1 MKIKTA
7 LILCAGLGKRVLP
20 LTKVTPKPLLKL
32 NNITLLENTINLLEA
47 LKVENIKLNT
57 FYLQN
62 QIKDFF
68 LNQKFKA
75 KIEIIEDGIKIL
87 DTGGGIL
94 NLIKSSDDE
103 NFLVLNPDTIWS
115 LNYLETIKSMQ
126 NFYFEKKLQNLL
138 MVVNKNK
145 SFDKRFKGDFEL
157 KLGQLFK
164 ENKNSFIYTG
174 CQLIN
179 RKLFNHIE
187 DKFFSVSK
195 IWNDLLKKKKLY
207 GFESKEEFIH
217 ITDLEI
223 YRKLLKDQ

>member
-20 LTKVTPKPLLKL
+20 LTLKTPKPLLKL

-57 FYLQN
+57 FHLQT
-62 QIKDFF
+62 QVKEFF
-68 LNQKFKA
+68 LKKKFKT
-75 KIEIIEDGIKIL
+75 KIEIINDGKEIL
-87 DTGGGIL
+87 DTGGGIY
-94 NLIKSSDDE
+94 NLIKTSSDED
-103 NFLVLNPDTIWS
+103 FIVLNPDTIWS

-126 NFYFEKKLQNLL
+126 KFYFEKKIENLL
-138 MVVNKNK
+138 MVVSKDR

-157 KLGQLFK
+157 KLNLLFK
-164 ENKNSFIYTG
+164 ENKNYFIYTG

-179 RKLFNHIE
+179 RNLFKNI
-187 DKFFSVSK
+187 DNKPFSIFK
-195 IWNDLLKKKKLY
+195 IWNERLQEKKLY
-207 GFESKEEFIH
+207 GYESKEEFVH

-223 YRKLLKDQ
+223 YNKLLKNQ

>member
-20 LTKVTPKPLLKL
+20 LSLEIPKPLLKL

-47 LKVENIKLNT
+47 LKIENIKLNT

-68 LNQKFKA
+68 SNQKFKA
-75 KIEIIEDGIKIL
+75 KIEIIEDGRKIL
-87 DTGGGIL
+87 DTGGGIY
-94 NLIKSSDDE
+94 NLIKASDDE
-103 NFLVLNPDTIWS
+103 DFLVLNPDTIWS
-115 LNYLETIKSMQ
+115 LNYLETIKNMQ
-126 NFYFEKKLQNLL
+126 KFYFEKKIQNLL
-138 MVVNKNK
+138 MVVSKNK

-157 KLGQLFK
+157 KLNQLFRK
-164 ENKNSFIYTG
+164 NKNNYIYTG

-179 RKLFNHIE
+179 RNLFKNI
-187 DKFFSVSK
+187 KNNNFSITK
-195 IWNDLLKKKKLY
+195 IWNEQLNEKKLY
-207 GFESKEEFIH
+207 GHESKEEFIH

-223 YRKLLKDQ
+223 YNKLSKR

>member
-20 LTKVTPKPLLKL
+20 LSLEIPKPLLKL

-47 LKVENIKLNT
+47 LKIENIKLNT

-68 LNQKFKA
+68 SNQKFKA
-75 KIEIIEDGIKIL
+75 KIEIIEDGRKIL
-87 DTGGGIL
+87 DTGGGIY
-94 NLIKSSDDE
+94 NLIKASDDE
-103 NFLVLNPDTIWS
+103 DFLVLNPDTIWS
-115 LNYLETIKSMQ
+115 LNYLETIKNMQ
-126 NFYFEKKLQNLL
+126 KFYFEKKIQNLL
-138 MVVNKNK
+138 MVVSKNK

-157 KLGQLFK
+157 KLNQLFRK
-164 ENKNSFIYTG
+164 NKNNYIYTG

-179 RKLFNHIE
+179 RNLFKNI
-187 DKFFSVSK
+187 KNNNFSITK
-195 IWNDLLKKKKLY
+195 IWNEQLNEKKLY
-207 GFESKEEFIH
+207 GHESKEEFIH

-223 YRKLLKDQ
+223 YNKLSKS

>member
-20 LTKVTPKPLLKL
+20 LSLEIPKPLLKL

-47 LKVENIKLNT
+47 LKIENIKLNT

-68 LNQKFKA
+68 SNQKFKA
-75 KIEIIEDGIKIL
+75 KIEIIEDGRKIL
-87 DTGGGIL
+87 DTGGGIY
-94 NLIKSSDDE
+94 NLIKASDDE
-103 NFLVLNPDTIWS
+103 DFLVLNTDTIWS
-115 LNYLETIKSMQ
+115 LNYLETIKNMKK
-126 NFYFEKKLQNLL
+126 FYFEKKIQNLL
-138 MVVNKNK
+138 MVVSKNK

-157 KLGQLFK
+157 KLNQLFK
-164 ENKNSFIYTG
+164 KNKNNYIYTG

-179 RKLFNHIE
+179 RNLFKNI
-187 DKFFSVSK
+187 KNKNFSINK
-195 IWNDLLKKKKLY
+195 IWNEQLNEKKLY
-207 GFESKEEFIH
+207 GHESKEEFIH

-223 YRKLLKDQ
+223 YNKLSKS

>member
-20 LTKVTPKPLLKL
+20 LSLEIPKPLLKL

-47 LKVENIKLNT
+47 LKIENIKLNT

-75 KIEIIEDGIKIL
+75 KIEIVEDGKKIL
-87 DTGGGIL
+87 DTGGGIY
-94 NLIKSSDDE
+94 NLIKASDDE
-103 NFLVLNPDTIWS
+103 NFLVLNSDTIWS
-115 LNYLETIKSMQ
+115 LNYLETIKNMQ
-126 NFYFEKKLQNLL
+126 KFYFEKKIQNLL
-138 MVVNKNK
+138 MVVSKNK

-157 KLGQLFK
+157 KFNQLFRK
-164 ENKNSFIYTG
+164 NKNNFIYTG

-179 RKLFNHIE
+179 RNLFKNI
-187 DKFFSVSK
+187 KNKNFSITK
-195 IWNDLLKKKKLY
+195 IWNEQLNEKKLY
-207 GFESKEEFIH
+207 GYESKEEFIH

-223 YRKLLKDQ
+223 YNKLSKS

>member
-20 LTKVTPKPLLKL
+20 LSLEIPKPLLKL

-47 LKVENIKLNT
+47 LKIENIKLNT

-68 LNQKFKA
+68 SNQKFKA
-75 KIEIIEDGIKIL
+75 KIEIIEDGRKIL
-87 DTGGGIL
+87 DTGGGIY
-94 NLIKSSDDE
+94 NLIKASDDE
-103 NFLVLNPDTIWS
+103 DFLVLNPDTIWS
-115 LNYLETIKSMQ
+115 LNYLETIKNMQ
-126 NFYFEKKLQNLL
+126 KFYFEKKIQNLL
-138 MVVNKNK
+138 MVVSKNK

-157 KLGQLFK
+157 KLNQLFRK
-164 ENKNSFIYTG
+164 NKNNYIYTG

-179 RKLFNHIE
+179 RNLFKNI
-187 DKFFSVSK
+187 KNKNFSITK
-195 IWNDLLKKKKLY
+195 IWNEQLNEKKLY
-207 GFESKEEFIH
+207 GHESKEEFIH

-223 YRKLLKDQ
+223 YNKLSKS

>member
-20 LTKVTPKPLLKL
+20 LSLEIPKPLLKL

-47 LKVENIKLNT
+47 LKIENIKLNT

-68 LNQKFKA
+68 SNQKFKA
-75 KIEIIEDGIKIL
+75 KIEIIEDGRKIL
-87 DTGGGIL
+87 DTGGGIY
-94 NLIKSSDDE
+94 NLIKASDDKD
-103 NFLVLNPDTIWS
+103 FLVLNPDTIWS
-115 LNYLETIKSMQ
+115 LNYLETIKNMQ
-126 NFYFEKKLQNLL
+126 KFYFEKKIQNLL
-138 MVVNKNK
+138 MVVSKNK

-157 KLGQLFK
+157 KLNQLFK
-164 ENKNSFIYTG
+164 KNKNNYIYTG

-179 RKLFNHIE
+179 RNLFKNI
-187 DKFFSVSK
+187 KNKNFSITK
-195 IWNDLLKKKKLY
+195 IWNEQLNEKKLY
-207 GFESKEEFIH
+207 GHESKEEFIH

-223 YRKLLKDQ
+223 YNKLSKS

>member
-20 LTKVTPKPLLKL
+20 LSLEIPKPLLKL

-47 LKVENIKLNT
+47 LKIENIKLNT

-68 LNQKFKA
+68 SNQKFKA
-75 KIEIIEDGIKIL
+75 KIEIIEDGKKIL
-87 DTGGGIL
+87 DTGGGIY
-94 NLIKSSDDE
+94 NLIKASDDE

-115 LNYLETIKSMQ
+115 LNYLETIKNMQ
-126 NFYFEKKLQNLL
+126 KFYFEQKIQNLL
-138 MVVNKNK
+138 MVVSKNK

-157 KLGQLFK
+157 KFNQLFRK
-164 ENKNSFIYTG
+164 NKNNFIYTG

-179 RKLFNHIE
+179 RNLFKNI
-187 DKFFSVSK
+187 KNNNFSITK
-195 IWNDLLKKKKLY
+195 IWNEQLNEKKLY
-207 GFESKEEFIH
+207 GHESKEEFIH

-223 YRKLLKDQ
+223 YNRLSKS

>member
-20 LTKVTPKPLLKL
+20 LSLEIPKPLLKL

-47 LKVENIKLNT
+47 LKIENIKLNT

-68 LNQKFKA
+68 SNQKFKA
-75 KIEIIEDGIKIL
+75 KIEIIEDGRKIL
-87 DTGGGIL
+87 DTGGGIY
-94 NLIKSSDDE
+94 NLIKASDDE
-103 NFLVLNPDTIWS
+103 DFLVLNPDTIWS
-115 LNYLETIKSMQ
+115 LNYLETIKNMQ
-126 NFYFEKKLQNLL
+126 KFYFEKKIQNLL
-138 MVVNKNK
+138 MVVSKNK

-157 KLGQLFK
+157 KLNQLFRK
-164 ENKNSFIYTG
+164 NKNNYIYTG

-179 RKLFNHIE
+179 RNLFKNI
-187 DKFFSVSK
+187 KNKNFSINK
-195 IWNDLLKKKKLY
+195 IWNEQLNEKKLY
-207 GFESKEEFIH
+207 GHESKEEFIH

-223 YRKLLKDQ
+223 YNKLSKR

>member
-20 LTKVTPKPLLKL
+20 LSLEIPKPLLKL

-47 LKVENIKLNT
+47 LKIENIKLNT

-68 LNQKFKA
+68 SNQKFKA
-75 KIEIIEDGIKIL
+75 KIEIIEDGRKIL
-87 DTGGGIL
+87 DTGGGIY
-94 NLIKSSDDE
+94 NLIKASDDE
-103 NFLVLNPDTIWS
+103 DFLVLNPDTIWS
-115 LNYLETIKSMQ
+115 LNYLETIKNMQ
-126 NFYFEKKLQNLL
+126 KFYFEKKIQNLL
-138 MVVNKNK
+138 MVVSKNK

-157 KLGQLFK
+157 KLNQLFK
-164 ENKNSFIYTG
+164 KNKNNYIYTG

-179 RKLFNHIE
+179 RNLFKNI
-187 DKFFSVSK
+187 KNKNFSINK
-195 IWNDLLKKKKLY
+195 IWNEQLNEKKLY
-207 GFESKEEFIH
+207 GHESKEEFIH

-223 YRKLLKDQ
+223 YNKLSKS

>member
-20 LTKVTPKPLLKL
+20 LSLEIPKPLLKL

-47 LKVENIKLNT
+47 LKIENIKLNT

-68 LNQKFKA
+68 SNQKFKA
-75 KIEIIEDGIKIL
+75 KIEIIEDGRKIL
-87 DTGGGIL
+87 DTGGGIY
-94 NLIKSSDDE
+94 NLIKASDDE
-103 NFLVLNPDTIWS
+103 DFLVLNPDTIWS
-115 LNYLETIKSMQ
+115 LNYLETIKNMQ
-126 NFYFEKKLQNLL
+126 KFYFEKKIQNLL
-138 MVVNKNK
+138 MVVSKNK

-157 KLGQLFK
+157 KLNQLFK
-164 ENKNSFIYTG
+164 KNKNNYIYTG

-179 RKLFNHIE
+179 RNLFKNI
-187 DKFFSVSK
+187 KNKNFSITK
-195 IWNDLLKKKKLY
+195 IWNEQLNEKKLY
-207 GFESKEEFIH
+207 GHESKEEFIH

-223 YRKLLKDQ
+223 YNKLSKN

>member
-20 LTKVTPKPLLKL
+20 LSLEIPKPLLKL

-47 LKVENIKLNT
+47 LKIKNIKLNT

-68 LNQKFKA
+68 SNQKFKA
-75 KIEIIEDGIKIL
+75 KIEIIEDGRKIL
-87 DTGGGIL
+87 DTGGGIY
-94 NLIKSSDDE
+94 NLIKASDDE
-103 NFLVLNPDTIWS
+103 DFLVLNPDTIWS
-115 LNYLETIKSMQ
+115 LNYLETIKNMQ
-126 NFYFEKKLQNLL
+126 KFYFEKKIQNLL
-138 MVVNKNK
+138 MVVSKNK

-157 KLGQLFK
+157 KLNQLFK
-164 ENKNSFIYTG
+164 KNKNNYIYTG

-179 RKLFNHIE
+179 RNLFKNI
-187 DKFFSVSK
+187 KNNNFSITK
-195 IWNDLLKKKKLY
+195 IWNEQLNEKKLY
-207 GFESKEEFIH
+207 GHESKEEFIH

-223 YRKLLKDQ
+223 YNKLSKR

>member
-20 LTKVTPKPLLKL
+20 LSLEIPKPLLKL

-47 LKVENIKLNT
+47 LKIENIKLNT

-68 LNQKFKA
+68 SNQKFKA
-75 KIEIIEDGIKIL
+75 KIEIIEDGRKIL
-87 DTGGGIL
+87 DTGGGIY
-94 NLIKSSDDE
+94 NLIKASDDE
-103 NFLVLNPDTIWS
+103 DFLVLNPDTIWS
-115 LNYLETIKSMQ
+115 LNYLETIKNMQ
-126 NFYFEKKLQNLL
+126 KFYFEKKIQNLL
-138 MVVNKNK
+138 MVVSKNK

-157 KLGQLFK
+157 KLNQLFK
-164 ENKNSFIYTG
+164 KNKNNYIYTG

-179 RKLFNHIE
+179 RNLFKNI
-187 DKFFSVSK
+187 KNKNFSITK
-195 IWNDLLKKKKLY
+195 IWNEQLNEKKLY
-207 GFESKEEFIH
+207 GHESKEEFIH

-223 YRKLLKDQ
+223 YNKLSKS

>member
-20 LTKVTPKPLLKL
+20 LSLEIPKPLLKL

-47 LKVENIKLNT
+47 LKIENIKLNT

-68 LNQKFKA
+68 SKQKYIA
-75 KIEIIEDGIKIL
+75 KIFIIEDGRKIL
-87 DTGGGIL
+87 DTGGGIY
-94 NLIKSSDDE
+94 NLIKASDDE
-103 NFLVLNPDTIWS
+103 DFLVLNPDTIWS
-115 LNYLETIKSMQ
+115 LNYLETIKNMQ
-126 NFYFEKKLQNLL
+126 KFYFEKKIQNLL
-138 MVVNKNK
+138 MVVSKNK

-157 KLGQLFK
+157 KLNQLFK
-164 ENKNSFIYTG
+164 KNKNNYIYTG

-179 RKLFNHIE
+179 RNLFKNI
-187 DKFFSVSK
+187 KNKNFSITK
-195 IWNDLLKKKKLY
+195 IWNEQLNEKKLY
-207 GFESKEEFIH
+207 GHESKEEFIH

-223 YRKLLKDQ
+223 YNKLSKS

>member
-20 LTKVTPKPLLKL
+20 LSLEIPKPLLKL

-47 LKVENIKLNT
+47 LKIENIKLNT

-68 LNQKFKA
+68 SNQKFKA
-75 KIEIIEDGIKIL
+75 KIEIIEDGKKIL
-87 DTGGGIL
+87 DTGGGIY
-94 NLIKSSDDE
+94 NLIKASDDE
-103 NFLVLNPDTIWS
+103 DFLVLNPDTVWS
-115 LNYLETIKSMQ
+115 LNYLETIKNMKK
-126 NFYFEKKLQNLL
+126 FYFEKKIQSLL
-138 MVVNKNK
+138 MVVSKNK

-157 KLGQLFK
+157 KFNQLFRK
-164 ENKNSFIYTG
+164 NKNNFIYTG

-179 RKLFNHIE
+179 RNLFKNI
-187 DKFFSVSK
+187 KNKNFSITK
-195 IWNDLLKKKKLY
+195 IWNEQLNEKKLY
-207 GFESKEEFIH
+207 GHESKEEFIH

-223 YRKLLKDQ
+223 YNKLSKS

>member
-20 LTKVTPKPLLKL
+20 LSLEIPKPLLKL

-47 LKVENIKLNT
+47 LKIENIKLNT

-68 LNQKFKA
+68 SNQKFKA
-75 KIEIIEDGIKIL
+75 KIEIIEDGRKIL
-87 DTGGGIL
+87 DTGGGIY
-94 NLIKSSDDE
+94 NLIKASDDE
-103 NFLVLNPDTIWS
+103 DFLVLNPDTIWS
-115 LNYLETIKSMQ
+115 LNYLETIKNMQ
-126 NFYFEKKLQNLL
+126 KFYFEKKIQNLL
-138 MVVNKNK
+138 MVVSKNK

-157 KLGQLFK
+157 KLNQLFRK
-164 ENKNSFIYTG
+164 NKNNYIYTG

-179 RKLFNHIE
+179 RNLFKNI
-187 DKFFSVSK
+187 KNKNFSITK
-195 IWNDLLKKKKLY
+195 IWNEQLNEKKLY
-207 GFESKEEFIH
+207 GYESKEEFIH

-223 YRKLLKDQ
+223 YNKLSKS

>member
-20 LTKVTPKPLLKL
+20 LSLEIPKPLLKL

-47 LKVENIKLNT
+47 LKIENIKLNT

-68 LNQKFKA
+68 SNQKFKT
-75 KIEIIEDGIKIL
+75 KIEIIEDGKKIL
-87 DTGGGIL
+87 DTGGGIY
-94 NLIKSSDDE
+94 NLIKESDDE
-103 NFLVLNPDTIWS
+103 DFLVLNPDTIWS
-115 LNYLETIKSMQ
+115 LNYLETIKNMQ
-126 NFYFEKKLQNLL
+126 KFYFEKKIQNLL
-138 MVVNKNK
+138 MVVSKNK

-157 KLGQLFK
+157 KFNQLFRK
-164 ENKNSFIYTG
+164 NKNNFIYTG

-179 RKLFNHIE
+179 RNLFKNI
-187 DKFFSVSK
+187 KNNNFSITK
-195 IWNDLLKKKKLY
+195 IWNEQLNEKKLY
-207 GFESKEEFIH
+207 GHESKEEFIH

-223 YRKLLKDQ
+223 YNKLSKS

>member
-20 LTKVTPKPLLKL
+20 LSLEIPKPLLKL

-47 LKVENIKLNT
+47 LKIENIKLNT

-68 LNQKFKA
+68 SNQKFKA
-75 KIEIIEDGIKIL
+75 KIEIIEDGRKIL
-87 DTGGGIL
+87 DTGGGIY
-94 NLIKSSDDE
+94 NLIKASDDE
-103 NFLVLNPDTIWS
+103 DFLVLNPDTIWS
-115 LNYLETIKSMQ
+115 LNYLETIKNMQ
-126 NFYFEKKLQNLL
+126 KFYFEKKIQNLL
-138 MVVNKNK
+138 MVVSKNK

-157 KLGQLFK
+157 KLNQLFK
-164 ENKNSFIYTG
+164 KNKNNYIYTG

-179 RKLFNHIE
+179 RNLFKNI
-187 DKFFSVSK
+187 KNKNFSITK
-195 IWNDLLKKKKLY
+195 IWNEQLNEKKLY
-207 GFESKEEFIH
+207 GHESKEEFIH

-223 YRKLLKDQ
+223 YNKLSKR